1 MDNQHQLEVEKFD
14 FEKDKVNREL
24 DLRRREIELQEKEH
38 SGSKTKKILFNP
50 ILIAT
55 ITAVLGL
62 TVDIIIKNYEH
73 NQTLAELRRKQQS
86 DLLLKALDGEDETLI
101 AMKLVLLDSLK
112 LISLSHEQRQWVID
126 AYAAK
131 AGVMPEAINV
141 QNIGR
146 DTVSFNDTASGSQST
161 VGTTTK
167 PKTTDTKPNPKPNPK
182 PEAPK
187 PPVIKP
193 EAVSG
198 YCILIGTD
206 LLRNEANFELKLAQS
221 KYPDARQVV
230 NGKYTLT
237 LVGNF
242 ATREQAA
249 AELENA
255 RKVLNRPNAYIIRN
269 LKAANRQAAESKQ

>member
-1 MDNQHQLEVEKFD
+1 MDNLQQLEIDKFN
-14 FEKDKVNREL
+14 FEKEKANREL

-38 SGSKTKKILFNP
+38 TGSKAKKILFNP

-55 ITAVLGL
+55 LTAVLGL
-62 TVDIIIKNYEH
+62 TVDIVIKNYEH
-73 NQTLAELRRKQQS
+73 NQTLAELKRKQQS
-86 DLLLKALDGEDETLI
+86 DLLLKALDSEDETLI

-112 LISLSHEQRQWVID
+112 LIDLSHEQRQWVID

-141 QNIGR
+141 SNNNNDSGGAEDSTAGR
-146 DTVSFNDTASGSQST
+146 EDTVAIIPKPPINE
-161 VGTTTK
+161 TK
-167 PKTTDTKPNPKPNPK
+167 PKPVLA
-182 PEAPK
+182 EPK
-187 PPVIKP
+187 PPAIKP
-193 EAVSG
+193 EAASG
-198 YCILIGTD
+198 YCILVGTD
-206 LLRNEANFELKLAQS
+206 LLRNEAISEMKLAQS

-249 AELENA
+249 AELDNV
-255 RKVLNRPNAYIIRN
+255 RKDLKRPNAYIIRN
-269 LKAANRQAAESKQ
+269 LKAADRSAAESKQ

>member
-1 MDNQHQLEVEKFD
+1 MDNLQQLEIDKFN
-14 FEKDKVNREL
+14 FEKEKANREL

-38 SGSKTKKILFNP
+38 TGSKAKKILFNP

-55 ITAVLGL
+55 LTAVLGL
-62 TVDIIIKNYEH
+62 TVDIVIKNYEH
-73 NQTLAELRRKQQS
+73 NQTLAELKRKQQS
-86 DLLLKALDGEDETLI
+86 DLLLKALDSEDETLI

-112 LISLSHEQRQWVID
+112 LIDLSHEQRQWVID

-141 QNIGR
+141 SNNNNDSGGAEDSTAR
-146 DTVSFNDTASGSQST
+146 REDTVAIIPKPPINE
-161 VGTTTK
+161 TK
-167 PKTTDTKPNPKPNPK
+167 PKPVPA
-182 PEAPK
+182 EPK
-187 PPVIKP
+187 PPAIKP
-193 EAVSG
+193 EAASG
-198 YCILIGTD
+198 YCILVGTD
-206 LLRNEANFELKLAQS
+206 LLRNEAISEMKLAQS

-249 AELENA
+249 AELDYV
-255 RKVLNRPNAYIIRN
+255 RKDLKRPNAYIIRN
-269 LKAANRQAAESKQ
+269 LKAADRSAAESKQ

>member
-1 MDNQHQLEVEKFD
+1 MDNLQQLEIDKFN
-14 FEKDKVNREL
+14 FEKEKANREL

-38 SGSKTKKILFNP
+38 TGSKAKKILFNP

-55 ITAVLGL
+55 LTAVLGL
-62 TVDIIIKNYEH
+62 TVDIVIKNYEH
-73 NQTLAELRRKQQS
+73 NQTLAELKRKQQS
-86 DLLLKALDGEDETLI
+86 DLLLKALDSEDETLI

-112 LISLSHEQRQWVID
+112 LIDLSHEQRQWVID

-141 QNIGR
+141 SNNNNDSGGAEDSTAGR
-146 DTVSFNDTASGSQST
+146 EDTVAIIPKPPINE
-161 VGTTTK
+161 TK
-167 PKTTDTKPNPKPNPK
+167 PKPVPA
-182 PEAPK
+182 EPK
-187 PPVIKP
+187 PPAIKP
-193 EAVSG
+193 EAASG
-198 YCILIGTD
+198 YCILVGTD
-206 LLRNEANFELKLAQS
+206 LLRNEAISEMKLAQS

-249 AELENA
+249 AELDNV
-255 RKVLNRPNAYIIRN
+255 RKDLKRPNAYIIRN
-269 LKAANRQAAESKQ
+269 LKAADRSAAESKQ